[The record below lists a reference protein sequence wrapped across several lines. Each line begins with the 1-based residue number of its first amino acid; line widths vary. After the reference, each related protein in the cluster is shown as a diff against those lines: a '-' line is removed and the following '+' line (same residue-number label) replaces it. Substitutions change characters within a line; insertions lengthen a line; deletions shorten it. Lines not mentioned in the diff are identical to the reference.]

1 MMRRSFSSKP
11 LFDDTYFYEDT
22 ATLFVA
28 RVHDDDG
35 LPTQYQISA
44 DVIGIVSFDAKI
56 VTNTESNVES
66 ATPEKRYDVKTPLAK
81 AAYTDNGGTHKLIPD
96 SIASIP
102 NAGFGSDSL
111 NEGSG
116 EDAPT
121 DRVGKDSLAGCGLI
135 IDGNFFYNFIA
146 TAEQEVDADGNVT
159 GYTQVTTNTDASGNF
174 YTSKNHYDV
183 EWALTYSSY
192 SDSAGNSSVTQYKA
206 SVDADGNVTGY
217 THITTSTDASGNSYT
232 YTNNYDAQ
240 WTVTDSA
247 YCDSAGN
254 SSVTQYHTSIDSDGN
269 VTGYTHTTISTDA
282 SGNFC
287 TSENHYDAKWA
298 LTDSAYRDSAGNS
311 SVTQYQTSI
320 DADGNV
326 IGYTHTTTNTDA
338 RGNFYTSENHYD
350 ANWAL
355 TDSTY
360 FDNAGNSIFEGDSI
374 ANILGVGYAADS
386 LNGSSGEDILTVR
399 IENDALADAV
409 GKDVFAL
416 NPVICNKIGVI
427 VNLAAEVGE
436 IQLSESVF
444 APLDAGVTLSNDMV
458 FYVANSA
465 SGRGAENSG
474 SVSGAVEIAQL
485 SAPITHTSITLTDFS
500 VI

>member
-192 SDSAGNSSVTQYKA
+192 S
-206 SVDADGNVTGY
+206 
-217 THITTSTDASGNSYT
+217 
-232 YTNNYDAQ
+232 
-240 WTVTDSA
+240 
-247 YCDSAGN
+247 DSAGN